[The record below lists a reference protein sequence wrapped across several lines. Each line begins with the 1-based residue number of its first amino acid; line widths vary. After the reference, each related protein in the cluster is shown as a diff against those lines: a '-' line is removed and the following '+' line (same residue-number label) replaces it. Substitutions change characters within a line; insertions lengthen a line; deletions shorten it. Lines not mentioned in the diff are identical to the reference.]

1 MNGFKYYA
9 SGTLFVVLCLIDAFF
24 GLMLL
29 AVYDKGV
36 GIIVFTLVV
45 LASFLFATKK
55 CYSYHKKID
64 YVKKPATKP
73 VVVIHEEE
81 KESDEP
87 IGYVENHPEYE
98 IKYTDLDGNETTR
111 KISVSAFDG
120 KSLKSY
126 CFLRNDERTFYIK
139 RISECI
145 DLSTGEVI
153 SSDLYEFFANKFN
166 LKLKPCDMYDFDE
179 WSSMSYSDVP
189 ELPDELNGFELNE
202 KNRITIVTYNEGF
215 LNDEFV
221 CERVFLSSYNSDK
234 FYVSMRNYKGE
245 HYNVGL
251 SKIVSVDGI
260 DNFGEHLESK
270 FYASDYGKAITLL
283 QKYSDELSI
292 LIYLGRADASLT
304 AAKRTAI
311 CNYLNSIGAN
321 TSEDVIARAGRRI
334 KVETTE
340 FKKIVNSFSKIVP
353 EDRKKAFLDAAELVV
368 GGRTKAKPFG
378 LAGLQYIESK
388 IKI

>member
-1 MNGFKYYA
+1 MNRLKYYV
-9 SGTLFVVLCLIDAFF
+9 SGTLFVILCLIDAFF

-36 GIIVFTLVV
+36 GIIVFILVV
-45 LASFLFATKK
+45 MASFLFATKK

-64 YVKKPATKP
+64 YVKKPAAKP
-73 VVVIHEEE
+73 VMVIREEE

-120 KSLKSY
+120 RSLKSY

-139 RISECI
+139 RISECV

-153 SSDLYEFFANKFN
+153 SGDLYEFFANKFN

-202 KNRITIVTYNEGF
+202 KNRMTIVTYNEGF
-215 LNDEFV
+215 LNDEFI
-221 CERVFLSSYNSDK
+221 CEKMFLSSYNSDK

-245 HYNVGL
+245 RYNVGL

-260 DNFGEHLESK
+260 DNFGEYLESK
-270 FYASDYGKAITLL
+270 FYASVYGKAIALL
-283 QKYSDELSI
+283 QRYSDELSI

-368 GGRTKAKPFG
+368 GGRAKAKPFG

>member
-1 MNGFKYYA
+1 MMNGFKYYT
-9 SGTLFVVLCLIDAFF
+9 SGTLFVVLCLLDAFF

-29 AVYDKGV
+29 AVYDKGA
-36 GIIVFTLVV
+36 GPIVFVIV
-45 LASFLFATKK
+45 SLALLLLATKK

-64 YVKKPATKP
+64 YVKKPAVNP
-73 VVVIHEEE
+73 VVASREVE

-87 IGYVENHPEYE
+87 IGYAENHPEYE

-139 RISECI
+139 RISECV

-153 SSDLYEFFANKFN
+153 SGDLYEFFANKFN

-202 KNRITIVTYNEGF
+202 KNRMTIVTYNEGF

-260 DNFGEHLESK
+260 DNFGKHLESK

-283 QKYSDELSI
+283 QK
-292 LIYLGRADASLT
+292 
-304 AAKRTAI
+304 
-311 CNYLNSIGAN
+311 
-321 TSEDVIARAGRRI
+321 
-334 KVETTE
+334 
-340 FKKIVNSFSKIVP
+340 
-353 EDRKKAFLDAAELVV
+353 
-368 GGRTKAKPFG
+368 
-378 LAGLQYIESK
+378 
-388 IKI
+388 

>member
-1 MNGFKYYA
+1 MNGVRYYA
-9 SGTLFVVLCLIDAFF
+9 SFVLFVILCLMDAFF
-24 GLMLL
+24 AMILIGMVGEGVAYVI
-29 AVYDKGV
+29 AVL
-36 GIIVFTLVV
+36 VFLVP
-45 LASFLFATKK
+45 LLFATKK

-64 YVKKPATKP
+64 FNKTPAVKP
-73 VVVIHEEE
+73 VHVYSED
-81 KESDEP
+81 ESDEP
-87 IGYVENHPEYE
+87 IGYVEKRQPEYE

-139 RISECI
+139 RISECV

-153 SSDLYEFFANKFN
+153 SGDLYEFFANKFN

-202 KNRITIVTYNEGF
+202 KNRMTIVTYNEGL
-215 LNDEFV
+215 LNDEFF
-221 CERVFLSSYNSDK
+221 CERMFLSSYNSDK

-251 SKIVSVDGI
+251 SKIVSVDGVK
-260 DNFGEHLESK
+260 NFGKYLEEK
-270 FYASDYGKAITLL
+270 FYASDVGKASVLL
-283 QKYSDELSI
+283 QKYSAELFI
-292 LIYLGRADASLT
+292 LVYLGRADASMT
-304 AAKRTAI
+304 AAKRKVV
-311 CNYLNSIGAN
+311 CDYLNSIGAA
-321 TSEDVIARAGRRI
+321 TSEDIVARAGRRI
-334 KVETTE
+334 KVDTAE
-340 FKKIVNSFSKIVP
+340 FKKIVGKFSKVIT
-353 EDRKKAFLDAAELVV
+353 EDRKKAFVDAAELVV
-368 GGRTKAKPFG
+368 GGRLKAKPFG
-378 LAGLQYIESK
+378 LAGLLYIESK